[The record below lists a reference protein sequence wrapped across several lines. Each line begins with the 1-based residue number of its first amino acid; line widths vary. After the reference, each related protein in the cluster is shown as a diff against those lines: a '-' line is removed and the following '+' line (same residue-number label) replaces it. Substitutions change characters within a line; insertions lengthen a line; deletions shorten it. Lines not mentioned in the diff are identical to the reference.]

1 MPNQSLA
8 LSQDQRLQMVLAPQ
22 LRQSL
27 EMLQAPMLELRAM
40 IRAELEKNPT
50 LEEMAT
56 ESTPIEIEAGS
67 SKIEDQ
73 KELDFRKEFET
84 LARLDEEWREYFLQA
99 GTSQPYTPEE
109 AEKRQ
114 FFLDSLPQKVSL
126 QEHLMRQLA
135 LADIEQR
142 DREVGELIIGS
153 INEDGYLT
161 SPVEELAA
169 TAGIDPEHLRDVLS
183 VIQEFDPS
191 GVGARDLK
199 ECLLLQIERLGRS
212 DSMTAAIVRD
222 YLELL
227 GAKKYPDIARALK
240 TTPEEVQ
247 QAANFIATLDPKPGR
262 IYSSESSPYVLP
274 EVTVRKHQG
283 QYIVILNDDQLPRV
297 RISKQYRTMMEDESV
312 TPEVKEYIQERIRSS
327 VFMIKSIHQRQQTI
341 HKIAS
346 EIVRVQTDFLD
357 NGIAHLKPL
366 TMAEIAAA
374 VGLHE
379 TTVSRAVAGKHMQT
393 PRGTFEMKYFFT
405 PGLKTANGGDVSN
418 KTVKDL
424 IATILSREDAS
435 NPMSDQEI
443 LEQLTAKGIQIAR
456 RTIAKYRVAL
466 RIPPSHLRRQY

>member
-1 MPNQSLA
+1 
-8 LSQDQRLQMVLAPQ
+8 
-22 LRQSL
+22 
-27 EMLQAPMLELRAM
+27 
-40 IRAELEKNPT
+40 
-50 LEEMAT
+50 
-56 ESTPIEIEAGS
+56 
-67 SKIEDQ
+67 
-73 KELDFRKEFET
+73 
-84 LARLDEEWREYFLQA
+84 
-99 GTSQPYTPEE
+99 
-109 AEKRQ
+109 
-114 FFLDSLPQKVSL
+114 
-126 QEHLMRQLA
+126 
-135 LADIEQR
+135 
-142 DREVGELIIGS
+142 
-153 INEDGYLT
+153 
-161 SPVEELAA
+161 
-169 TAGIDPEHLRDVLS
+169 
-183 VIQEFDPS
+183 
-191 GVGARDLK
+191 
-199 ECLLLQIERLGRS
+199 
-212 DSMTAAIVRD
+212 
-222 YLELL
+222 
-227 GAKKYPDIARALK
+227 
-240 TTPEEVQ
+240 
-247 QAANFIATLDPKPGR
+247 
-262 IYSSESSPYVLP
+262 
-274 EVTVRKHQG
+274 
-283 QYIVILNDDQLPRV
+283 
-297 RISKQYRTMMEDESV
+297 MEDESV

-366 TMAEIAAA
+366 TRAEIAAA